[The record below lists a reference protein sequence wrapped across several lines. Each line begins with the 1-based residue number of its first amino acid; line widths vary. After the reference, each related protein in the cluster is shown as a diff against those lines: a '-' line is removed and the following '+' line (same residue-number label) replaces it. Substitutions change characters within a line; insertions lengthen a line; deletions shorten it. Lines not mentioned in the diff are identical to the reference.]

1 MPSEITPTPPKYL
14 QEEETLPLEL
24 KNIISTLPKEKGWL
38 ASRLYLYQGFWYPVR
53 HLGGVINCQN
63 LFRPN
68 ETDIFL
74 STTPKSGTTWL
85 KALVFTLTN
94 RKTHPVTKNHPLI
107 TKNPHDLVPFL
118 EIKLFVDNQVP
129 DLSSLASPR
138 LFSTHLP
145 FNSLPEPVKLNPGCK
160 IVYLCRNPKD
170 IFVSLWHFTN
180 SLKPQDTKTNSIE
193 DVFDMFCRGVTLFG
207 PVWDH
212 VLEYWKQ
219 SQEKPDR
226 VYFLK
231 FEDVKEKPGECIR
244 GLAGFLG
251 CPFSEGEEESGL
263 VDDILRMCSFEHL
276 RALEINKNGK
286 LSSGEENKAFFRR
299 GVVGDWKNYLSDEMA
314 DKIDGISKEKLGGS
328 GLIV

>member
-1 MPSEITPTPPKYL
+1 MPSEITPKYL
-14 QEEETLPLEL
+14 QEEETLPQEL

-38 ASRLYLYQGFWYPVR
+38 ASHLYRYQGFWYPAR

-63 LFRPN
+63 LFQPN
-68 ETDIFL
+68 ETDVFL

-94 RKTHPVTKNHPLI
+94 RKTHPIAKNHPL
-107 TKNPHDLVPFL
+107 
-118 EIKLFVDNQVP
+118 
-129 DLSSLASPR
+129 

-145 FNSLPEPVKLNPGCK
+145 FNSLPEPIKQSPGCK
-160 IVYLCRNPKD
+160 VVYLCRNPKD

-180 SLKPQDTKTNSIE
+180 SLKPQEAKTNSIE
-193 DVFDMFCRGVTLFG
+193 DVFDMFCRGVSLFG
-207 PVWDH
+207 PLWDH

-219 SQEKPDR
+219 
-226 VYFLK
+226 
-231 FEDVKEKPGECIR
+231 R
-244 GLAGFLG
+244 GLAVFLG

-263 VDDILRMCSFEHL
+263 ADEILRLCSFDNL
-276 RALEINKNGK
+276 RALDINKNGK

-299 GVVGDWKNYLSDEMA
+299 GVVGDWKNYLSAEMVE
-314 DKIDGISKEKLGGS
+314 KIDGITKDKFGGS